1 MRHTLAQTTEDQ
13 NEENAVGKE
22 RKDGDENVKV
32 GAADTQS
39 RLVGDDAYPGEKVDQ
54 LTKKPFFNEGE

>member
-1 MRHTLAQTTEDQ
+1 MRYALAQATEDQ

-22 RKDGDENVKV
+22 RQDGDENVKV

-39 RLVGDDAYPGEKVDQ
+39 RLKGNYAYPGEEVDK
-54 LTKKPFFNEGE
+54 LEDRNLNYKP